1 MGDSGFVIGL
11 VIGMGAG
18 FIIGRA
24 GRKPWSELTE
34 KEERIRIGIVAGLV
48 ILVVAGIV
56 VFFLVV

>member
-1 MGDSGFVIGL
+1 MGDWGFVMGL

-34 KEERIRIGIVAGLV
+34 KEKKIRIGIIAGLA
-48 ILVVAGIV
+48 ILVVATAV
-56 VFFLVV
+56 VFFVVI